1 MIVKIDRTLVD
12 LAVELTK
19 RQKLRGYDA
28 VQLAAAL
35 TCNDLLAQTQ
45 FFPLTFVAA
54 DDALLQA
61 ARSEGL
67 LTENPNQHQ
76 DSDRSLP

>member
-1 MIVKIDRTLVD
+1 MEIDQVLVD

-35 TCNDLLAQTQ
+35 TLNNVLTQTQ
-45 FFPLTFVAA
+45 APSLTFVVA
-54 DDALLQA
+54 DDDLLQA
-61 ARSEGL
+61 AQGEGL
-67 LTENPNQHQ
+67 ATDNPNLH
-76 DSDRSLP
+76 P